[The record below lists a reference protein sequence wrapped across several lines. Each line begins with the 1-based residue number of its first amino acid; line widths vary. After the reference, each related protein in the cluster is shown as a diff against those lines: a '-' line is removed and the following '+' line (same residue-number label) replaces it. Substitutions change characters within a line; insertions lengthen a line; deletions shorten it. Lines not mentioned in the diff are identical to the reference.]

1 MPNWVDQEFVIV
13 GPRGDLD
20 RFCALA
26 VTGNFRRSHTLDD
39 EPRFLFDR
47 VCPITKAEARDC
59 GDEHRTAVL
68 LQFLRSHTQAS
79 FQLQSAWTY
88 PEHFYKTR
96 LLRGWPTL
104 QFCCAVNEDMGQF
117 QGLMAGIGGVV
128 TDHVEGADAPYNRR
142 RHLRRIRT
150 LKRRW
155 AGVERAGRPWVVLLP
170 FRFRTRARYAAD
182 ATFDVYGRMFHLP
195 TETEVRRLVRGR
207 TAVRVCRRTR
217 TGQLR
222 QVRAYRRGDLD
233 G

>member
-13 GPRGDLD
+13 GPREDLD

-26 VTGNFRRSHTLDD
+26 VAGNFRADHTLDD
-39 EPRFLFDR
+39 EPTFHFDLA
-47 VCPITKAEARDC
+47 CPIRKQDARAC

-68 LQFLRSHTQAS
+68 LQFLRSHTQAC

-88 PEHFYKTR
+88 PEHFYKVR
-96 LLRGWPTL
+96 LLRDWPTL

-128 TDHVEGADAPYNRR
+128 TDHVESAEAPYHRR
-142 RHLRRIRT
+142 RHLRRIRA

-155 AGVERAGRPWVVLLP
+155 AAVERAGRPWVVWLP
-170 FRFRTRARYAAD
+170 FRFRNRARYNAD
-182 ATFDVYGRMFHLP
+182 ATFDTLGHMFHLP
-195 TETEVRRLVRGR
+195 TEAEVRRLVLGR

-217 TGQLR
+217 AGQLR
-222 QVRAYRRGDLD
+222 EVRAYRRGDVSA
-233 G
+233 